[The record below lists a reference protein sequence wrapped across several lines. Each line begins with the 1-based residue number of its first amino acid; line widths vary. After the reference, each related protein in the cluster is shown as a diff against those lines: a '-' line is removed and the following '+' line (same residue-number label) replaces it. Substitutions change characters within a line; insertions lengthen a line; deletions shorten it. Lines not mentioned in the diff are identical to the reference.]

1 MYVYQCAF
9 RVSYL
14 WIKHVC
20 ILLCACVFNKEMFH
34 IFLAFVVIIICLS
47 CMLFWSTWSA
57 IFLGI
62 FTIVKW
68 IFLCTTVRV
77 LRYNISLRMKYIH
90 NFTDFQVFI
99 IFKSSCYEI
108 CSILENPIK
117 SFTFILRLSFQ
128 LKFQATSILA
138 LTKNFC
144 IFSS

>member
-1 MYVYQCAF
+1 MVHKNCLFHGIFTWEKNLLVVTRQNVKFMLDIWMYVYQCAF

-20 ILLCACVFNKEMFH
+20 ILLYACVFNKEMFH

-90 NFTDFQVFI
+90 NLCETI
-99 IFKSSCYEI
+99 
-108 CSILENPIK
+108 
-117 SFTFILRLSFQ
+117 
-128 LKFQATSILA
+128 
-138 LTKNFC
+138 
-144 IFSS
+144 